1 MASPKVQKCGS
12 MARLF
17 GGIHFDLI
25 VGLNISSPSSEDC
38 QVITNSCLPYSVY
51 MCVWVWDTVWKRV
64 MYYLAWCRTWF
75 DIVLIRR
82 NHRLSL
88 HLDTHTHTHT
98 HACCPFSAWLL
109 LKCSFSGFF
118 LLFPLLRVLL
128 LHLVLVHL
136 HSSPLVFIFHNFTIT
151 DLWLLSQLKI
161 EN

>member
-98 HACCPFSAWLL
+98 HTHAVLSQHDCCWSAL
-109 LKCSFSGFF
+109 F
-118 LLFPLLRVLL
+118 LVSSY
-128 LHLVLVHL
+128 
-136 HSSPLVFIFHNFTIT
+136 SSPSSVSFCSTLSLFIFIHP
-151 DLWLLSQLKI
+151 LSFLFSI
-161 EN
+161 ILPSLTCGYYLNWR